1 MPVPRTADTAGI
13 RLRTPP
19 PEDLDSWS
27 QVLGELAAGRDAVW
41 MDDGRN
47 PEIRF
52 EWSGQDGVAVN
63 GCIVFVPLGPRRL
76 WKPPPAPTS
85 GGTSRSSLLK
95 AIQPQGRSFRWESR
109 LAHQA
114 LDRAVGR
121 RLAPGK
127 VTAP

>member
-1 MPVPRTADTAGI
+1 M
-13 RLRTPP
+13 
-19 PEDLDSWS
+19 
-27 QVLGELAAGRDAVW
+27 GELAAGRDAVW

-85 GGTSRSSLLK
+85 GDAEPLRGPRAAGAGT
-95 AIQPQGRSFRWESR
+95 GRDSPR
-109 LAHQA
+109 LRPSHS
-114 LDRAVGR
+114 
-121 RLAPGK
+121 AP
-127 VTAP
+127 PDPRF

>member
-1 MPVPRTADTAGI
+1 M
-13 RLRTPP
+13 
-19 PEDLDSWS
+19 
-27 QVLGELAAGRDAVW
+27 GELAAGRGAAW
-41 MDDGRN
+41 MDDGRS

-85 GGTSRSSLLK
+85 GDAEPLRGPRAAGAGHRPGQPTASAEPLRTSRSSLLK
-95 AIQPQGRSFRWESR
+95 AFRWESG

-114 LDRAVGR
+114 HSPLIRVASQA
-121 RLAPGK
+121 L
-127 VTAP
+127 